1 MAKVNDIVRFL
12 NSTGGGRIS
21 RIEGNMAYVED
32 EDGFEQPVML
42 RECVVVDEA
51 KAKKTAYD
59 RPVAPVP
66 SKEEPKPA
74 PKAPVV
80 EETEGGEK
88 LNLTL
93 AYEPKEIKHLNTTT
107 FYAYL
112 VNDSNYYLYYTS
124 IHIEAR
130 ILHHLS

>member
-1 MAKVNDIVRFL
+1 MAKVNDVVRFL

-42 RECVVVDEA
+42 RECVVVDES
-51 KAKKTAYD
+51 KPKKTAYD
-59 RPVAPVP
+59 RPVIPAP
-66 SKEEPKPA
+66 SKEEPKPQ

-80 EETEGGEK
+80 EETEGGDK
-88 LNLTL
+88 LNITL
-93 AYEPKEIKHLNTTT
+93 AYEPREIKHLNTTT

-112 VNDSNYYLYYTS
+112 VNDSNYYLYYTYLS
-124 IHIEAR
+124 AEGKAWTAR
-130 ILHHLS
+130 